1 MPATATKVPAPIA
14 IRRRVVRLEAGVPV
28 SAVLCWPI
36 KGGSVVTDKLYR
48 IAKQFDRLCLQG
60 DLGAK
65 RKGAGDLSPAPFV
78 PP

>member
-28 SAVLCWPI
+28 SAALCWPI

-78 PP
+78 QP

>member
-1 MPATATKVPAPIA
+1 MPATATKVPAPMA
-14 IRRRVVRLEAGVPV
+14 IRRRVVRLETGVPV
-28 SAVLCWPI
+28 SVALCWPI

-78 PP
+78 RP